1 MDSNT
6 LVKEVIAVI
15 EKRLERTNG
24 LAKHFF
30 DKGDDDMWQW
40 YQSRARSYSP
50 STYQGGSK
58 CLTK

>member
-6 LVKEVIAVI
+6 IKQVIAVI

-40 YQSRARSYSP
+40 YQSRALELEFAINDI
-50 STYQGGSK
+50 K
-58 CLTK
+58 EAANA